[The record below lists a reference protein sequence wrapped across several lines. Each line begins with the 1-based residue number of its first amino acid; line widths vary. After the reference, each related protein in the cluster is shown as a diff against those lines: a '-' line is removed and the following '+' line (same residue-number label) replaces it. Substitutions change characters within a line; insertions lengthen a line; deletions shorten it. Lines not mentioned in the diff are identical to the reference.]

1 MNNKVGIIYTT
12 IDTEEKATNLAKH
25 ALTDK
30 VATCVNIIP
39 QGKSIY
45 IWDHQISEGEEWYL
59 IFKTSPEALDR
70 LENWL
75 HEHHPYD
82 VSAIL
87 KLTVDSSEAFASY
100 ISAHVDTN
108 KSVHNRQTNKS

>member
-12 IDTEEKATNLAKH
+12 IDTEEKATDLAKR

-30 VATCVNIIP
+30 VATCVNMIP
-39 QGKSIY
+39 RGKSIY
-45 IWDHQISEGEEWYL
+45 IWDNQISEGEEWYL
-59 IFKTSPEALDR
+59 IFKTSPETLDT

-75 HEHHPYD
+75 HKHHPYE

-87 KLTVDSSEAFASY
+87 KLTLDSSEAFASY
-100 ISAHVDTN
+100 ISSYIH
-108 KSVHNRQTNKS
+108 K